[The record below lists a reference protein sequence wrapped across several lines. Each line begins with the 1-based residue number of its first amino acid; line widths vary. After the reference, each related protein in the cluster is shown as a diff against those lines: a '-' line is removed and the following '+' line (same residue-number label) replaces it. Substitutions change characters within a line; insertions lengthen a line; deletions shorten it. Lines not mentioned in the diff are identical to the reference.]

1 MLRLRLL
8 GELNI
13 EVDGEPVEPPT
24 SRRARAVLAWLALEP
39 GLHSRSR
46 LAARFWPD
54 VLDESARTSL
64 RSALSALRRSLGER
78 SERYLIAGRDEVGL
92 AGEERVW
99 TDVAEFERL
108 VAEDRLEEALKLC
121 RGELLAGL
129 DDDWAYERRDE
140 HRERVA
146 DVLARL
152 AAAGERDGDL
162 AAAVAYSRRQAA
174 LDPFAEEPQ
183 RELMRRLA
191 ASGDRAAAVR
201 TYERLS
207 HRLRDELRIA
217 PSRAT
222 RELVEALREGTS
234 PEAWGPS
241 PAVAS
246 PAAPAADIALAPPP
260 GEAPAPVTAIAP
272 PPSES
277 PEGAPAI
284 VTLLFTDLVGST
296 ELLSELGDDEA
307 ERFRRVHFGLLRDV
321 ATAHRGQEVK
331 NLGDGLMV
339 AFASAVN
346 ALGCAVG
353 IQQAVHRHNARQ
365 GNERLKVRVG
375 LNIGEPIRDEDDYVG
390 TPVVIAKR
398 LCDKAEG
405 GQILASELLRAL
417 VGTRGGFAFRS
428 CGPIALKGISEP
440 LPAAEVEWEPA
451 PERRIPLPAL
461 LVRDDEAPLV
471 GRAAPLDQLSRCWE
485 EASAGRCRVAMLV
498 GEPGIGKTRLAA
510 EFCREAYSEGAL
522 VLLGRCYEESLIPYQ
537 PFVEALRSYIAEC
550 PLDELTLQIGPHRR
564 TLARLI
570 PELGAPSAE
579 AAIDPF
585 IAYSERDQFLLID
598 AVASL
603 LGAVA
608 DEQAVILVLDDLH
621 WADAPTLLLL
631 RHLARVL
638 ERDQLLVLGTYR
650 QTEVDEAHPLSPA
663 LAELRRARA
672 LETLAISGLGE
683 EDVSA
688 LISSRSE
695 GGFPANLVRSIVER
709 TEGNPFFVEEV
720 LREFAGDRDALARIP
735 ESVKDLLLRRMR
747 PLDDDC
753 KRMLTFAA
761 ATGHEFTLDVLEL
774 VSEAAPDKLLESL
787 ERAIAAHI
795 VDETDSIGRFTFAH
809 ALIRETIYEQ
819 LSFTRR
825 AQLHRLI
832 GEAIESQGD
841 DRPEELAYH
850 FSAAGNLAKA
860 YKYHSRAAAAAE
872 HMYAIEPA
880 LSHCT
885 AAIEAAD
892 KLGLNPDCEPTL
904 RRLLLQRGR
913 MRYRTGDQRARTDYE
928 GALASARRSG
938 DRATEMDTLNELG
951 ILQLGSDVAAAAS
964 VHEAALAIAEELSD
978 PVARTTALDRL
989 GVISSNQLQF
999 NRGLEFGEQALELAR
1014 QTGDA
1019 NLIGRAI
1026 DSIKLAVWQLG
1037 DLHRLEELTAELE
1050 PIWRE
1055 LGELW
1060 YLQFTLLES
1069 AFVPIGAARWERAAE
1084 RLAEAAAINRRIRDP
1099 AAEVLILDAFCW
1111 LHRCRGAYDEALSAG
1126 RRAIAR
1132 SLATGVWDGW
1142 AAATLGSV
1150 LLDLG
1155 AVDDAAE
1162 VLERGLD
1169 SAERIRS
1176 DNQTTRCTSQLAWAR
1191 SLQGDAEQASALA
1204 GRAAEL
1210 LDRVSTPP
1218 GSAFLFGAHAY
1229 AALARVYLARGEPE
1243 RGQALLLPV
1252 LRASERFGWL
1262 EAATVTELVVGLC
1275 LEARGEVERA
1285 ITTLTRAAEV
1295 SDRAG
1300 IPTPSWEAHGALGRV
1315 LRAVGRPGEA
1325 DEHAASAAATVER
1338 LCRGVSDDALR
1349 DRLRERASR

>member
-1 MLRLRLL
+1 MLRVRLL
-8 GELNI
+8 GELTI
-13 EVDGEPVEPPT
+13 EVDGKPVEPPA
-24 SRRARAVLAWLALEP
+24 SRRARALLAWLALEP
-39 GLHSRSR
+39 GPHPRSR
-46 LAARFWPD
+46 VAARFWPD

-64 RSALSALRRSLGER
+64 RSALSVLRRALGEG
-78 SERYLIAGRDEVGL
+78 SDRYLIAGREEVGL
-92 AGEERVW
+92 AGDERVW

-108 VAEDRLEEALKLC
+108 VTEDQLQEALKLC
-121 RGELLAGL
+121 RGEMLAGL
-129 DDDWAYERRDE
+129 DDDWAYECRDE
-140 HRERVA
+140 HRGRVA

-152 AAAGERDGDL
+152 AAAGERGGDL
-162 AAAVAYSRRQAA
+162 ASAIAYTRRQAA

-207 HRLRDELRIA
+207 QRLRDELRIA

-222 RELVEALREGTS
+222 RELVEALRAGTS
-234 PEAWGPS
+234 PEASRPS
-241 PAVAS
+241 PVAN
-246 PAAPAADIALAPPP
+246 APP
-260 GEAPAPVTAIAP
+260 AR
-272 PPSES
+272 ES

-284 VTLLFTDLVGST
+284 VTLLFTDLVSST
-296 ELLSELGDDEA
+296 ELLGQLGDDEA
-307 ERFRRVHFGLLRDV
+307 EHFRRVHFGLLRNV
-321 ATAHRGQEVK
+321 TTAHGGQEVK

-339 AFASAVN
+339 AFASAVS

-353 IQQAVHRHNARQ
+353 IQQAVHRHNARE

-375 LNIGEPIRDEDDYVG
+375 LNIGEPIRDEDDYFG
-390 TPVVIAKR
+390 TPVVVAKR
-398 LCDKAEG
+398 LCDQAEG

-440 LPAAEVEWEPA
+440 VPTVEVEWGPA
-451 PERRIPLPAL
+451 EERRIALPSL
-461 LVRDDEAPLV
+461 LMRDDGAPLV
-471 GRAAPLDQLSRCWE
+471 GRATPLDQLRSCWE
-485 EASAGRCRVAMLV
+485 TARAGHRRVAMLF

-537 PFVEALRSYIAEC
+537 PFVEALRSYVAQC
-550 PLDELTLQIGPHRR
+550 PLDELRLQIGPHRR

-570 PELGAPSAE
+570 PELAAPSEPANG
-579 AAIDPF
+579 PS
-585 IAYSERDQFLLID
+585 IASSESEQFRLFD

-608 DEQAVILVLDDLH
+608 DEHALILVLDDLH

-631 RHLARVL
+631 RHVARVL
-638 ERDQLLVLGTYR
+638 EEDRLLVLGTYR
-650 QTEVDEAHPLSPA
+650 HTEVDEPHPLSQA

-672 LETLAISGLGE
+672 LDSLAISGLGA
-683 EDVSA
+683 EDVAA

-695 GGFPANLVRSIVER
+695 GGMPASLVRSIVER

-720 LREFAGDRDALARIP
+720 LREVAADPAALARIP

-747 PLDDDC
+747 QLDDDC
-753 KRMLTFAA
+753 KRVLTFAA
-761 ATGHEFTLDVLEL
+761 VIGHEFTLDVLEL
-774 VSEAAPDKLLESL
+774 VSDAASDNLVDSL
-787 ERAIAAHI
+787 EQAMAAHI

-832 GEAIESQGD
+832 GEATESQGD
-841 DRPEELAYH
+841 GRPEELAYH
-850 FSAAGNLAKA
+850 FSAAGNVAKA
-860 YKYHSRAAAAAE
+860 YDYHSRAAAAAE
-872 HMYAIEPA
+872 RLYAIEPA

-885 AAIEAAD
+885 AAIAAAE
-892 KLGLNPDCEPTL
+892 KLALDPDRDPEL

-913 MRYRTGDQRARTDYE
+913 MRTRTGDRRAGTDYE
-928 GALASARRSG
+928 RALAGARRAG

-964 VHEAALAIAEELSD
+964 SHEAALAIAEELSD
-978 PVARTTALDRL
+978 PLAQTNALDRL
-989 GVISSNQLQF
+989 GVISSNQL
-999 NRGLEFGEQALELAR
+999 EFSRALELGERALGLAR
-1014 QTGDA
+1014 PTGDPTV
-1019 NLIGRAI
+1019 IGRAI
-1026 DSIKLAVWQLG
+1026 DGIKLAVWQLG

-1050 PIWRE
+1050 PVWRAR
-1055 LGELW
+1055 GELW

-1069 AFVPIGAARWERAAE
+1069 AFVPIGAGRWEQAAQ
-1084 RLAEAAAINRRIRDP
+1084 RLAEAAAVNRRIGDP

-1111 LHRCRGAYDEALSAG
+1111 LHRSRGAYDDALSAG
-1126 RRAIAR
+1126 RRAIAHGP
-1132 SLATGVWDGW
+1132 ATGLWEGW
-1142 AAATLGSV
+1142 AASTLGWL

-1155 AVDDAAE
+1155 AADDAAE
-1162 VLERGLD
+1162 VLERGLK

-1176 DNQTTRCTSQLAWAR
+1176 ANQTTRCMSQLAWAR
-1191 SLQGDAEQASALA
+1191 SLLGDAERASALA
-1204 GRAAEL
+1204 GHAAEL

-1218 GSAFLFGAHAY
+1218 GSAFLFGAQAY
-1229 AALARVYLARGEPE
+1229 AALARVYLDRGEAE
-1243 RGQALLLPV
+1243 RGEALLLPV
-1252 LRASERFGWL
+1252 LRAAERCGWL
-1262 EAATVTELVVGLC
+1262 EAAAATELIVGLC

-1285 ITTLTRAAEV
+1285 ITTLAHAAEV
-1295 SDRAG
+1295 ADRAG
-1300 IPTPSWEAHGALGRV
+1300 IPASSWEAHGALGRV
-1315 LRAVGRPGEA
+1315 LRAAGRPGEA
-1325 DEHAASAAATVER
+1325 GEHAANAAATVER
-1338 LCRGVSDDALR
+1338 LCGEINDDALR